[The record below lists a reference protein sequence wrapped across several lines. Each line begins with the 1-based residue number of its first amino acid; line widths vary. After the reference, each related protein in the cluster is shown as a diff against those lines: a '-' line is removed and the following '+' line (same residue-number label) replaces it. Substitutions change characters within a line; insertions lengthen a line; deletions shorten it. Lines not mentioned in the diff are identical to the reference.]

1 LKNRTPAPVRDRSRG
16 RAVHRATAHDH
27 VVGRTGYAGESAYR
41 SGCCPRNGDIRKI
54 RHDRKIGCRPCVT
67 RGARRKNDRRHR
79 RGEACRAVGRNSRVE
94 RHVPFACQRQ
104 HVHRWAIPE
113 ENLVLAGSSG
123 RECPCRKAADGRV
136 RSSLRGPRHLRGSRA
151 RTRAFGSAYPSGQCD
166 LPRPNASG
174 IVTRSRCTRVGRTL
188 RKS

>member
-1 LKNRTPAPVRDRSRG
+1 MWSVEPGTPA
-16 RAVHRATAHDH
+16 RALTAQA
-27 VVGRTGYAGESAYR
+27 VA
-41 SGCCPRNGDIRKI
+41 PRNGDIRKI

-67 RGARRKNDRRHR
+67 RGTRRKNDRRHR

-174 IVTRSRCTRVGRTL
+174 IVTRSRWTRVGRTL